1 MGLHEAGNEG
11 GEKRER
17 KIPSD
22 CSKGDQEVSG
32 AIQQTDSNLH
42 KNYMN
47 RALFE
52 STSRYKELNT
62 KDRPYFQKVNCSHTG
77 YFLF

>member
-1 MGLHEAGNEG
+1 MGLYEAGSEG

-22 CSKGDQEVSG
+22 CSKEDQEVSG
-32 AIQQTDSNLH
+32 AIQQTDQNLH
-42 KNYMN
+42 KAYMN

-52 STSRYKELNT
+52 STSWYKELNS
-62 KDRPYFQKVNCSHTG
+62 KDKPCFQKANCSNPRH
-77 YFLF
+77 FL